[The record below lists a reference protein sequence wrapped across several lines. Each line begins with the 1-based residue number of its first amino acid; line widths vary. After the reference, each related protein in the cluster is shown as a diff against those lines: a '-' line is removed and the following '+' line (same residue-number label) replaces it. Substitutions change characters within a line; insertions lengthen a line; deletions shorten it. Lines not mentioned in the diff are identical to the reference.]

1 MEETSQT
8 AETSPPVDKA
18 PGGYKIHPPMLAFG
32 LLIGTLVLHSLFEE
46 GDAEAHQ
53 VLGMLLVASGVGISF
68 YAAALFQARAT
79 TKNPYGDPSQFVVE
93 MPYTFTRNPMY
104 LGMVIALLGFAI
116 FFASLVMLLAPIG
129 MFIVLDRMII
139 PNEEATLE
147 RTFGQQYLD
156 YKARVRRW
164 L

>member
-1 MEETSQT
+1 M
-8 AETSPPVDKA
+8 ARA
-18 PGGYKIHPPMLAFG
+18 
-32 LLIGTLVLHSLFEE
+32 GTNLRTNYV
-46 GDAEAHQ
+46 EANE
-53 VLGMLLVASGVGISF
+53 VLGLLLVAVGIGISF

-116 FFASLVMLLAPIG
+116 FFGSLIMLLAPIG
-129 MFIVLDRMII
+129 MFIVLDRMVI
-139 PNEEATLE
+139 PNEEASMG

-156 YKARVRRW
+156 YTARVRRW